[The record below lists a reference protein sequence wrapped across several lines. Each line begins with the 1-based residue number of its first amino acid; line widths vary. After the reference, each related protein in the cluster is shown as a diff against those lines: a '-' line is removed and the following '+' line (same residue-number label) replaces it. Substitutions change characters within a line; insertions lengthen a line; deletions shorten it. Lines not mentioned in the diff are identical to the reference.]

1 MSEIV
6 IRAGLDVS
14 KDQLEAYVHPGGV
27 RLSVTNDR
35 AGHRQLLAWLA
46 EQGVAIVGAEASG
59 GYERD
64 ILERVAE
71 SGLVALRLNPL
82 RVRRF
87 AEARGRLA
95 KNDRADAQTIALFM
109 VSCPDQRAVIPPDPA
124 RERLSEHLLVRV
136 QTLDAIAALE
146 NQLEHLRDRS
156 LRAALRARAEG
167 LRRAVAKLDRRLAEL
182 IAAAPNLEAL
192 ATYLR
197 SVPGVGPVLTAT
209 LLALLPE
216 LGRLT
221 RRQIAALAGVAPFD
235 DDSGNRN
242 GPRRIT
248 GGRAALRKVLYMAA
262 LVAKRRNPAIRDFA
276 WRLAGK
282 KPKVVIAACMRKLL
296 TILNAVARD
305 QVMWHNTQI
314 IPSGHP

>member
-6 IRAGLDVS
+6 VRAGLDVS
-14 KDQLEAYVHPGGV
+14 KDQLEAYVHPGGA

-46 EQGVAIVGAEASG
+46 KQGVAIVGAEASG

-64 ILERVAE
+64 ILETVAE

-87 AEARGRLA
+87 AEACGRLA

-109 VSCPDQRAVIPPDPA
+109 VSCPDERAVIPSDPA
-124 RERLSEHLLVRV
+124 RERLGEHLLVRV

-146 NQLEHLRDRS
+146 NQIEHLRDRA
-156 LRAALRARAEG
+156 LRATLRARAEG
-167 LRRAVAKLDRRLAEL
+167 LRRAVAKLDRRIAEL
-182 IAAAPNLEAL
+182 IAAAPNLDAL
-192 ATYLR
+192 AACLR
-197 SVPGVGPVLTAT
+197 SVPGVGPVLSAT

-216 LGRLT
+216 LGRLS

-242 GPRRIT
+242 GQRRIH

-262 LVAKRRNPAIRDFA
+262 LVAKRRNPAIRTFA
-276 WRLAGK
+276 LRLAGK
-282 KPKVVIAACMRKLL
+282 KPKVIIAACMRKLL

-305 QVMWHNTQI
+305 RVIWHNTQI
-314 IPSGHP
+314 IPCQHP

>member
-6 IRAGLDVS
+6 VRAGLDVS
-14 KDQLEAYVHPGGV
+14 KDQLEAYVHPGGA

-35 AGHRQLLAWLA
+35 AGHCQLLAWLA

-71 SGLVALRLNPL
+71 SGLLALRLNPL
-82 RVRRF
+82 RVRRY

-95 KNDRADAQTIALFM
+95 KNDRVDAQTIALFM
-109 VSCPDQRAVIPPDPA
+109 ESCPDERAVIPADPT
-124 RERLSEHLLVRV
+124 RDRLREHLIVRV
-136 QTLDAIAALE
+136 QTLDAITALE
-146 NQLEHLRDRS
+146 NQVEHLRDRG
-156 LRAALRARAEG
+156 LRATLRARAEG
-167 LRRAVAKLDRRLAEL
+167 LRRAVAKLDQRIAEQ
-182 IAAAPNLEAL
+182 ITAAPNLEAL
-192 ATYLR
+192 AACLR

-235 DDSGNRN
+235 DDSGKRN
-242 GPRRIT
+242 GPRHIHA
-248 GGRAALRKVLYMAA
+248 GRAALRKVLYMAA
-262 LVAKRRNPAIRDFA
+262 LVAKRRNPAIRNFA
-276 WRLAGK
+276 LRLAGK
-282 KPKVVIAACMRKLL
+282 KPKVIIAACMRKLI

-305 QVMWHNTQI
+305 QAMWHNNQLITSRN
-314 IPSGHP
+314 P